1 MAVTLEQGYPQMAMD
16 PQMVITTNGT
26 SYHPNV
32 KTVKISNIS
41 LAASEQD
48 IREFFSFS
56 GDIQYLE
63 MQSKSDV
70 TKLAYVTFKDAKGAE
85 TAGLLSGATIADR
98 AVIVTAAENY
108 QLPLEAYM
116 QISGAK
122 ATPAESAVRKAEDM
136 VSSMLAKGYVL
147 SKDALESAKAF
158 DERHQ
163 FLSTASAAVASIDR
177 RIGLTEKLGTG
188 AALVSGKV
196 AEVDE
201 RFQVSGIAGSAL
213 ATAKERA
220 TVASSAIMGNR
231 YVAAGASWFS
241 SALNAVTKA
250 AVDVGALT
258 REKAERAEVE
268 RKEVMWREKRGMV
281 NEYAQLHL
289 DEPPSPGAPAIV
301 AVQSADDQKLSVV

>member
-63 MQSKSDV
+63 MQSESDV
-70 TKLAYVTFKDAKGAE
+70 TKLAYVTFKDAQGAE

-116 QISGAK
+116 QISGAN

-188 AALVSGKV
+188 AALVS
-196 AEVDE
+196 A
-201 RFQVSGIAGSAL
+201 RWL
-213 ATAKERA
+213 RWTN
-220 TVASSAIMGNR
+220 ASKCLGLR
-231 YVAAGASWFS
+231 
-241 SALNAVTKA
+241 
-250 AVDVGALT
+250 D
-258 REKAERAEVE
+258 
-268 RKEVMWREKRGMV
+268 
-281 NEYAQLHL
+281 LH
-289 DEPPSPGAPAIV
+289 
-301 AVQSADDQKLSVV
+301 